1 MGFIAQDSGGG
12 DFKRVPPGVFIGRCY
27 SVIDLGTQ
35 EVEFQGDKKLQR
47 KVQIR
52 WELFGEEE
60 DGTPLTVEKDGQT
73 MPLTIS
79 KRYTLSLSD
88 KARLRADLAAW
99 RGRDFNPDEL
109 KGFDISKLI
118 GAYCMVNVTHN
129 ETNGKTYSNIASLTP
144 LPSAMKAH
152 KPAGVHEAVMF
163 DLDSPDMAVLDG
175 FHEKLQETIKGSV
188 EWRSRGQSKPTQTTA
203 GGKTGFDDMDD
214 DIPFIVNT
222 LTTNLRPGKDRRL
235 DRCKF

>member
-47 KVQIR
+47 KVLIR

-60 DGTPLTVEKDGQT
+60 DGTPLLVEIDGRK
-73 MPLTIS
+73 MPMTIS

-99 RGRDFNPDEL
+99 RGKDFTQDEL

-118 GAYCMVNVTHN
+118 GAYCMVNVTQN

-144 LPSAMKAH
+144 LPSALRAS
-152 KPAGVHEAVMF
+152 KPAGVHEPVLF
-163 DLDSPDMAVLDG
+163 DLDNPDMDV
-175 FHEKLQETIKGSV
+175 FESFYEKLQETIQSSV
-188 EWRSRGQSKPTQTTA
+188 EWQSRGKSRPTASA
-203 GGKTGFDDMDD
+203 GGSTGFDDMDS
-214 DIPFIVNT
+214 DIPF
-222 LTTNLRPGKDRRL
+222 
-235 DRCKF
+235 

>member
-12 DFKRVPPGVFIGRCY
+12 DFKRVPAGVHIGRCY
-27 SVIDLGTQ
+27 AVIDLGTQ

-47 KVQIR
+47 KALIR

-60 DGTPLTVEKDGQT
+60 DGTPLTIEVDGRT
-73 MPLTIS
+73 MPMTIA

-99 RGRDFNPDEL
+99 RGRDFTPEEL

-144 LPSAMKAH
+144 LPSALKAS
-152 KPAGVHEAVMF
+152 KPAGVHAPVMF
-163 DLDSPDMAVLDG
+163 DLDNPDMEAFEG
-175 FHEKLQETIKGSV
+175 FYEKLQDTIRNSV
-188 EWRSRGQSKPTQTTA
+188 EWKSRGKPSQSPTQAASTP
-203 GGKTGFDDMDD
+203 FDGMDD
-214 DIPFIVNT
+214 DIPF
-222 LTTNLRPGKDRRL
+222 
-235 DRCKF
+235 